1 MNKNLRFLMLTL
13 LCAVFS
19 VAWGENLTWDLSTNS
34 YSSADENEV
43 IWTSDFATMTIAKG
57 NSSTAANN
65 YLGGTGTYKST
76 RFYKNSVLTITPAS
90 GCSISSIIFT
100 ATTDNYATALKNSTW
115 TNASATV
122 STSTV
127 TITPTNQNNAISA
140 IIGGTC
146 GFTKVT
152 VTYSSSKPGVATI
165 NTDDEELNK
174 GATGSF
180 SSKITPASGVTASDY
195 TVSWQSDKTN
205 VLSFNASGEYTA
217 NKVGTAK
224 VTVTVTTTNT
234 NFTSVSESF
243 DVKVVDPNANDGS
256 LEKPFTVAE
265 AIAYIDE
272 YGNSTDEMY
281 VTGIVCQI
289 DNITQGTYWISE
301 DGTTVDMFEIFKG
314 KNLNGTSFAEG
325 DLEIGDELIIKGK
338 LYKYNTTYELNTGS
352 VIISRITKTPVVTLG
367 ELSPT
372 DITLGD
378 LDEFDLEITPADG
391 ITTSDYTL
399 SWVSSNPTNFEIDG
413 NTYSANA
420 EGNYTVTVTASTT
433 KEGFKN
439 VSKEFDVTVTGV
451 DPALKFEPSFLNV
464 DIGGTGSSTFTKA
477 TTANV
482 TFSNDNPS
490 VATYDPE
497 TGTITAIKEGKAVI
511 TASAQQKDQYKAG
524 TAKLTIMVQDMAQKG
539 GLNNPYTVQEII
551 DSENQIS
558 GDIYVKGY
566 IVGFF
571 TGSSSIST
579 SNITSNTNI
588 ALADNAEE
596 TDIAKIIPVEL
607 PNSQSN
613 LFRNSIAANIEGN
626 LGIQV
631 QLKGKNQ
638 TYFSQTSGFKGTSE
652 AYIITNISNAGY
664 STAYYGHTALE
675 VPTGTTAYAITV
687 NGNDLTYTS
696 VGNIIPKETGVVL
709 QGSGEQKLKV
719 TTTSNTV
726 SNNDLLGFDIA
737 SVTVKPEGEV
747 GNYLFY
753 MLSGGVNGV
762 GFYYATTDSEGKPVE
777 GPNGQAFISGAH
789 KAYLAVEDTGGT
801 TVSSYVFDDFTNIK
815 TIDTEVRKP
824 EGVYTITGVRMNSE
838 HLPAGLYIVN
848 GKKVIIK

>member
-1 MNKNLRFLMLTL
+1 MSKFADIIRVITTIHFDIINQNFIFMNKNLRFLMLTL

-90 GCSISSIIFT
+90 GYYISSITFT
-100 ATTDNYATALKNSTW
+100 ATTDNYASVLKNSSW

-122 STSTV
+122 SSKTV
-127 TITPTNQNNAISA
+127 TIKPQNENDAISA

-146 GFTKVT
+146 GFTEVT
-152 VTYSSSKPGVATI
+152 VAYSSAKPDIATI

-205 VLSFNASGEYTA
+205 VLSFNASGEYSA

-224 VTVTVTTTNT
+224 VTVTVTTTNN
-234 NFTSVSESF
+234 NFKSVSESF
-243 DVKVVDPNANDGS
+243 DVKVVDPNGNDGS

-338 LYKYNTTYELNTGS
+338 LYKFNTTYELYTGS

-391 ITTSDYTL
+391 ITESDYTL
-399 SWVSSNPTNFEIDG
+399 SWVSSDPTNFEIDG

-439 VSKEFDVTVTGV
+439 VSKEFDVTVT
-451 DPALKFEPSFLNV
+451 
-464 DIGGTGSSTFTKA
+464 
-477 TTANV
+477 
-482 TFSNDNPS
+482 
-490 VATYDPE
+490 
-497 TGTITAIKEGKAVI
+497 
-511 TASAQQKDQYKAG
+511 
-524 TAKLTIMVQDMAQKG
+524 DMNKKG
-539 GLNNPYTVQEII
+539 GFNNPYTVEEIQEME
-551 DSENQIS
+551 STTSIS
-558 GDIYVKGY
+558 NVYVRGFILGSYDGGDTNMKLGN
-566 IVGFF
+566 
-571 TGSSSIST
+571 SSS
-579 SNITSNTNI
+579 
-588 ALADNAEE
+588 AD
-596 TDIAKIIPVEL
+596 KGIPVQLLKSGNNNQKLVQEVFNCIQN
-607 PNSQSN
+607 PNVVG
-613 LFRNSIAANIEGN
+613 LEVILYGNI
-626 LGIQV
+626 I
-631 QLKGKNQ
+631 K
-638 TYFSQTSGFKGTSE
+638 YFSEPGLKGTSE
-652 AYIITNISNAGY
+652 AYIITNISSAGY
-664 STAYYGHTALE
+664 STAYYGNTALE
-675 VPTGTTAYAITV
+675 VPNGTTAYAITV

-696 VGNIIPKETGVVL
+696 VGNTIPKGTGVVL

-726 SNNDLLGFDIA
+726 SNNDLLGFDVA
-737 SVTVKPEGEV
+737 SVTVKPEGAT
-747 GNYLFY
+747 GDYLFY

-762 GFYYATTDSEGKPVE
+762 GFYYATKDSEGNTVE
-777 GPNGQAFISGAH
+777 EPYGQPFISGAH

-801 TVSSYVFDDFTNIK
+801 TVSSYVFDDFTDIK
-815 TIDTEVRKP
+815 TIDTEVRTP

-838 HLPAGLYIVN
+838 NLPAGLYIVN